1 MVAFKKSL
9 RKAIQKAAKTN
20 VRQKSKLTRK
30 PTTKMVKSIVRR
42 EISKNSESKMVTDS
56 FSATLFNSGITS
68 NSECYTC
75 WPAMYK
81 GTGSNSRVG
90 DEVKGRWL
98 ILNGMMRITN
108 TATMPEPKYAF
119 LYVLEDKR
127 QKDANAG
134 GNYQFLNDNGAQT
147 NFDGTFRNATYPM
160 FTEKFKLH
168 RRLRVKL
175 TQQYAPGNSVQT
187 GVVDQQATQY
197 RYFKVR
203 IWLKNQTLQYDS
215 SGSYTLP
222 ENKNIFFAVGYTNYS
237 GTVDSAL
244 QNVEVSLTRT
254 LYYRD

>member
-1 MVAFKKSL
+1 MVAFKKSFK
-9 RKAIQKAAKTN
+9 KAIRKIAKTN
-20 VRQKSKLTRK
+20 VRPKSKITRK

-56 FSATLFNSGITS
+56 FTATLFNSGITS
-68 NSECYTC
+68 NSECYPAF
-75 WPAMYK
+75 PAMYK
-81 GTGSNSRVG
+81 GTGSNARVG

-98 ILNGMMRITN
+98 ILNGMVRITN

-119 LYVLEDKR
+119 IYVLEDKR
-127 QKDANAG
+127 QKDCNAG

-147 NFDGTFRNATYPM
+147 NFDGTFIGASRPL

-168 RRLRVKL
+168 RRIRVKL
-175 TQQYAPGNSVQT
+175 TQQYAPASLQT
-187 GVVDQQATQY
+187 GVVDQQATQF

-203 IWLKNQTLQYDS
+203 IWLKNSTLMYDA
-215 SGSYTLP
+215 SGAYTLP
-222 ENKNIFFAVGYTNYS
+222 ENRNIFFAVGYTNYS
-237 GTVDSAL
+237 NAVDVAL